1 MVFTLNK
8 HASLKKRSKREKK
21 MSDKPWITKGIL
33 ISSKTKTTLHKTSV
47 KGSDEDVQKYKTFR
61 NRLSHINEQSKRIY
75 YRKIVNDTRHNMR
88 LLWKTINDIAKYKR
102 KSNIYIGALKDECD
116 QTISDLAKMTIC

>member
-1 MVFTLNK
+1 
-8 HASLKKRSKREKK
+8 

-33 ISSKTKTTLHKTSV
+33 IFSKTKTKLHKTSV
-47 KGSDEDVQKYKTFR
+47 TGCDEDVQKYKTFR
-61 NRLSHINEQSKRIY
+61 NRLSHIKEQSKRIY

-102 KSNIYIGALKDECD
+102 KSNTYIGALKDECD
-116 QTISDLAKMTIC
+116 QTILYPAKMTIC